1 MSQIKEATPTTLLHP
16 SHHIMTGEE
25 QEVVEEEKEEDG
37 GEEQWIQLKL
47 LDGRCKNSSLHQN

>member
-1 MSQIKEATPTTLLHP
+1 
-16 SHHIMTGEE
+16 MTGEE